1 MDSPADLFAIW
12 LPRIG
17 AAITL
22 LFGLIGFF
30 KPRVFLDPLNIQLGG
45 PAAYSEARAVFGG
58 LNLGL
63 SATALALDAPPVFTA
78 LGVGWGAVL
87 LARFWSI
94 AVDGMGFKA
103 SVPMLVLDGAIC
115 LAVFGVGL
123 WILNW
128 PARPL
133 GISLGVL

>member
-1 MDSPADLFAIW
+1 MDSPADLFATW

-17 AAITL
+17 AVITL

-63 SATALALDAPPVFTA
+63 SATALALDAPQIFTA
-78 LGVGWGAVL
+78 LGVGWAAVL

-115 LAVFGVGL
+115 LLFL
-123 WILNW
+123 S
-128 PARPL
+128 PL
-133 GISLGVL
+133 LLG